1 MEDLSCEGASAAPVA
16 PQALEG
22 ACGDEGLR
30 EGACT
35 VAGKADEERGGAL
48 RASSSANDATTPSE
62 DLLYSWL
69 RFNLAIR
76 TERVLKGFPFRE
88 VLVYSCLHRLRRDD
102 PTRKVSAT
110 ELCDLLGI
118 KKPQMATLLARMEE
132 KGLIDRVRSDQDRRV
147 VHVLLTGASLPLYEE
162 EHRRIMEVVDTIA
175 SRYGVDRLGEV
186 IRMFDELSAIAEEV
200 IR

>member
-1 MEDLSCEGASAAPVA
+1 MEDPSCCSASAAPVA
-16 PQALEG
+16 PQACEG
-22 ACGDEGLR
+22 AGQGRGER
-30 EGACT
+30 EGAC
-35 VAGKADEERGGAL
+35 VATGRAEGAHDGAPL
-48 RASSSANDATTPSE
+48 VPSSSNDATTPSE

-69 RFNLAIR
+69 RFNLSIR

-102 PTRKVSAT
+102 PTRQVSAT

-162 EHRRIMEVVDTIA
+162 EHRRVMEVVDTIA

>member
-1 MEDLSCEGASAAPVA
+1 MEDLSCQGAPSASDV
-16 PQALEG
+16 PQAREG
-22 ACGDEGLR
+22 ACGEEGVR
-30 EGACT
+30 AEACAA
-35 VAGKADEERGGAL
+35 AGGVEEARGGAPL
-48 RASSSANDATTPSE
+48 APSASNGATTPSE

-102 PTRKVSAT
+102 PTRQVSAT
-110 ELCDLLGI
+110 EPCDLLGI

-162 EHRRIMEVVDTIA
+162 EHRRVMEVVDTIA

-186 IRMFDELSAIAEEV
+186 IRMFDELSVIAEEV